1 MADDQN
7 MDSGNDQGNQDGNS
21 DNQNA
26 QSLTINAE
34 LLGEFKD
41 DPVFKP
47 FENKGLGDVFKSYK
61 HAQTLV
67 GAEKIPIPAG
77 KLNTPE
83 NWNYVMDKLGRPK
96 SADGYKLEANL
107 PDGFPTDEKLTAGFK
122 QVAHY
127 LGLLPWQAEGLYK
140 FYNDAQVQAF
150 KEIEAQMSSQAE
162 KTEAALMAELG
173 TKQKYDEFVRGADAA
188 LQRFGG
194 SPEDIAAF
202 SEKFGNDPI
211 AVKILGNVAKAMME
225 DAAIRGDKNFDL
237 FGEDAAAKVKNIM
250 EDKANPLYEAYWS
263 ASHPQHQHAVDE
275 VARLMAAIHGD
286 KKVQV

>member
-26 QSLTINAE
+26 QSLTINSE

-47 FENKGLGDVFKSYK
+47 FEGKRLGDVFKSYK

-107 PDGFPTDEKLTAGFK
+107 PEGFPKDEKLT
-122 QVAHY
+122 
-127 LGLLPWQAEGLYK
+127 EGYK
-140 FYNDAQVQAF
+140 
-150 KEIEAQMSSQAE
+150 
-162 KTEAALMAELG
+162 
-173 TKQKYDEFVRGADAA
+173 
-188 LQRFGG
+188 
-194 SPEDIAAF
+194 
-202 SEKFGNDPI
+202 
-211 AVKILGNVAKAMME
+211 
-225 DAAIRGDKNFDL
+225 
-237 FGEDAAAKVKNIM
+237 
-250 EDKANPLYEAYWS
+250 
-263 ASHPQHQHAVDE
+263 
-275 VARLMAAIHGD
+275 
-286 KKVQV
+286 

>member
-1 MADDQN
+1 MSDDPGIDPGANPGSQPKP
-7 MDSGNDQGNQDGNS
+7 GNQP
-21 DNQNA
+21 
-26 QSLTINAE
+26 LTINAE

-47 FENKGLGDVFKSYK
+47 FEGKGLGDVFKSYK

-140 FYNDAQVQAF
+140 FYNDAQVEAF

>member
-1 MADDQN
+1 MSDDPGIDPGANPGSQPEP
-7 MDSGNDQGNQDGNS
+7 GNQP
-21 DNQNA
+21 
-26 QSLTINAE
+26 LTINAE

-47 FENKGLGDVFKSYK
+47 FEGKRLGDVFKSYK

-107 PDGFPTDEKLTAGFK
+107 PEGFPKDEKLTEGYK

-140 FYNDAQVQAF
+140 FYNDAQVEAF

>member
-1 MADDQN
+1 MSDDPGIDPGANPGSQPEP
-7 MDSGNDQGNQDGNS
+7 GNQP
-21 DNQNA
+21 
-26 QSLTINAE
+26 LTINAE

-47 FENKGLGDVFKSYK
+47 FEGKGLGDVFKSYK

-140 FYNDAQVQAF
+140 FYNDAQVEAF

>member
-1 MADDQN
+1 MSDDPGIDPGANPGSQPEP
-7 MDSGNDQGNQDGNS
+7 GNQP
-21 DNQNA
+21 
-26 QSLTINAE
+26 LTINAE

-47 FENKGLGDVFKSYK
+47 FEGKRLGDVFKSYK

-107 PDGFPTDEKLTAGFK
+107 PEGFPKDEKLTAGFK

-140 FYNDAQVQAF
+140 FYNDAQVEAF

>member
-1 MADDQN
+1 MSDDPGIDPGANPGSQPEP
-7 MDSGNDQGNQDGNS
+7 GNQP
-21 DNQNA
+21 
-26 QSLTINAE
+26 LTINAE

-47 FENKGLGDVFKSYK
+47 FEGKGLGDVFKSYK

-107 PDGFPTDEKLTAGFK
+107 PEGFPKDEKLTAGFK

-140 FYNDAQVQAF
+140 FYNDAQVEAF

-225 DAAIRGDKNFDL
+225 DAAVRGDKNFDL
-237 FGEDAAAKVKNIM
+237 FGEDAASKAKDIM
-250 EDKANPLYEAYWS
+250 SNPENALYKAYHDNA
-263 ASHPQHQHAVDE
+263 HPQHQHVVDE
-275 VARLMAAIHGD
+275 VYRLMTAVHGN
-286 KKVQV
+286 KPVNIAG

>member
-1 MADDQN
+1 MSDDPGIDPGANPGSQPEP
-7 MDSGNDQGNQDGNS
+7 GNQP
-21 DNQNA
+21 
-26 QSLTINAE
+26 LTINAE

-47 FENKGLGDVFKSYK
+47 FEGKGLGDVFKSYK

-107 PDGFPTDEKLTAGFK
+107 PEGFPKDEKLTAGFK

-140 FYNDAQVQAF
+140 FYNDAQVEAF

>member
-1 MADDQN
+1 MSDDP
-7 MDSGNDQGNQDGNS
+7 GNDPGAIPGNQPAPGN
-21 DNQNA
+21 QP
-26 QSLTINAE
+26 LTINSE

-47 FENKGLGDVFKSYK
+47 FEGKGLADVFKSYK
-61 HAQTLV
+61 HAQSLV

-96 SADGYKLEANL
+96 TADGYKLEANL
-107 PDGFPTDEKLTAGFK
+107 PDGFPKDEKLTAGFK
-122 QVAHY
+122 QAAHY
-127 LGLLPWQAEGLYK
+127 LGLLPWQAEGLFK
-140 FYNDAQVQAF
+140 FYNDAQVEAF
-150 KEIEAQMSSQAE
+150 KSFEADMAAQAE

-211 AVKILGNVAKAMME
+211 AVKILGNVAKAMVE
-225 DAAIRGDKNFDL
+225 DAAIRGDKSFDL
-237 FGEDAAAKVKNIM
+237 FGEDAAAKLKTIM
-250 EDKANPLYEAYWS
+250 SDKDNPIHKAYFDKA
-263 ASHPQHQHAVDE
+263 HPNHQSAVDE
-275 VARLMAAIHGD
+275 VTRLNELIHGNTPINMAG
-286 KKVQV
+286 

>member
-1 MADDQN
+1 MSDDPGIDPGANPGSQPEP
-7 MDSGNDQGNQDGNS
+7 GNQP
-21 DNQNA
+21 
-26 QSLTINAE
+26 LTINAE

-47 FENKGLGDVFKSYK
+47 FEGKGLGDVFKSYK

-140 FYNDAQVQAF
+140 FYNDAQVEAF

-225 DAAIRGDKNFDL
+225 DAAVRGDKNFDL
-237 FGEDAAAKVKNIM
+237 FGEDAASKAKDIM
-250 EDKANPLYEAYWS
+250 SNPENALYKAYHDNA
-263 ASHPQHQHAVDE
+263 HPQHQHVVDE
-275 VARLMAAIHGD
+275 VYRLMSAIHGD
-286 KKVQV
+286 KKVTV

>member
-1 MADDQN
+1 MSDDPGIDPGANPGSQPKP
-7 MDSGNDQGNQDGNS
+7 GNQP
-21 DNQNA
+21 
-26 QSLTINAE
+26 LTINAE

-47 FENKGLGDVFKSYK
+47 FEGKGLGDVFKSYK

-107 PDGFPTDEKLTAGFK
+107 PEGFPKDEKLTAGFK

-140 FYNDAQVQAF
+140 FYNDAQVEAF

-275 VARLMAAIHGD
+275 VARLMETVHG
-286 KKVQV
+286 KKTVNMAG

>member
-1 MADDQN
+1 MSDDPGIDPGANPGSQPEP
-7 MDSGNDQGNQDGNS
+7 GNQP
-21 DNQNA
+21 
-26 QSLTINAE
+26 LTINAE

-47 FENKGLGDVFKSYK
+47 FEGKGLGDVFKSYK

-107 PDGFPTDEKLTAGFK
+107 PEGFPKDEKLTEGFK

-140 FYNDAQVQAF
+140 FYNDAQVEAF

-225 DAAIRGDKNFDL
+225 DAAVRGDKNFDL
-237 FGEDAAAKVKNIM
+237 FGEDAASKAKDIM
-250 EDKANPLYEAYWS
+250 SNPENALYKAYHDNA
-263 ASHPQHQHAVDE
+263 HPQHQHVVDE
-275 VARLMAAIHGD
+275 VYRLMTAVHGN
-286 KKVQV
+286 KPVNIAG

>member
-34 LLGEFKD
+34 LLGEFRD

-47 FENKGLGDVFKSYK
+47 FEGKGLGDVFKSYK

-107 PDGFPTDEKLTAGFK
+107 PEGFPKDEKLTAGFK

-140 FYNDAQVQAF
+140 FYNDAQVEAF

-225 DAAIRGDKNFDL
+225 DAAVRGDKNFDL
-237 FGEDAAAKVKNIM
+237 FGEDAASKAKDIM
-250 EDKANPLYEAYWS
+250 SNPENALYKAYHDNA
-263 ASHPQHQHAVDE
+263 HPQHQHVVDE
-275 VARLMAAIHGD
+275 VYRLMSAIHGD
-286 KKVQV
+286 KKVTV

>member
-1 MADDQN
+1 MSDDPGIDPGANPGSQPEP
-7 MDSGNDQGNQDGNS
+7 GNQP
-21 DNQNA
+21 
-26 QSLTINAE
+26 LTINAE

-47 FENKGLGDVFKSYK
+47 FEGKGLGDVFKSYK

-107 PDGFPTDEKLTAGFK
+107 PEGFPKDEKLTEGYK

-140 FYNDAQVQAF
+140 FYNDAQVEAF

>member
-1 MADDQN
+1 MSDDPGIDPGANPGSQPEP
-7 MDSGNDQGNQDGNS
+7 GNQP
-21 DNQNA
+21 
-26 QSLTINAE
+26 LTINAE

-47 FENKGLGDVFKSYK
+47 FEGKGLGDVFKSYK

-107 PDGFPTDEKLTAGFK
+107 PEGFPKDEKLTEGFK

-140 FYNDAQVQAF
+140 FYNDAQVEAF

-173 TKQKYDEFVRGADAA
+173 TKQKYDDFVRGADAA

-225 DAAIRGDKNFDL
+225 DAAVRGDKNFDL
-237 FGEDAAAKVKNIM
+237 FGEDAASKAKDIM
-250 EDKANPLYEAYWS
+250 SNPENALYKAYHDNA
-263 ASHPQHQHAVDE
+263 HPQHQHVVDE
-275 VARLMAAIHGD
+275 VYRLMTAVHGN
-286 KKVQV
+286 KPVNIAG

>member
-1 MADDQN
+1 MSDDPGIDPGANPGSQPEP
-7 MDSGNDQGNQDGNS
+7 GNQP
-21 DNQNA
+21 
-26 QSLTINAE
+26 LTINAE

-47 FENKGLGDVFKSYK
+47 FEGKRLGDVFKSYK

-140 FYNDAQVQAF
+140 FYNDAQVEAF

>member
-1 MADDQN
+1 MSDDPGIDPGANPGSQPEP
-7 MDSGNDQGNQDGNS
+7 GNQP
-21 DNQNA
+21 
-26 QSLTINAE
+26 LTINAE

-47 FENKGLGDVFKSYK
+47 FEGKGLGDVFKSYK

-107 PDGFPTDEKLTAGFK
+107 PEGFPKDEKLTAGFK

>member
-1 MADDQN
+1 MSDDPGIDPGANPGSQPEP
-7 MDSGNDQGNQDGNS
+7 GNQP
-21 DNQNA
+21 
-26 QSLTINAE
+26 LTINAE

-47 FENKGLGDVFKSYK
+47 FEGKGLGDVFKSYK

-107 PDGFPTDEKLTAGFK
+107 PEGFPKDEKLTEGYK

>member
-1 MADDQN
+1 MSDDPGIDPGANPGSQPEP
-7 MDSGNDQGNQDGNS
+7 GNQP
-21 DNQNA
+21 
-26 QSLTINAE
+26 LTINAE

-47 FENKGLGDVFKSYK
+47 FEGKGLGDVFKSYK

-107 PDGFPTDEKLTAGFK
+107 PEGFPKDEKLTEGYK

-127 LGLLPWQAEGLYK
+127 LGLLPWQVEGIYK

>member
-34 LLGEFKD
+34 LLGEFRD

-47 FENKGLGDVFKSYK
+47 FEGKGLGDVFKSYK

-107 PDGFPTDEKLTAGFK
+107 PEGFPKDEKLTAGFK

-140 FYNDAQVQAF
+140 FYNDAQVEAF

-202 SEKFGNDPI
+202 SEKFGNDLI

-225 DAAIRGDKNFDL
+225 DAAVRGDKNFDL
-237 FGEDAAAKVKNIM
+237 FGEDAASKAKDIM
-250 EDKANPLYEAYWS
+250 SNPENALYKAYHDNA
-263 ASHPQHQHAVDE
+263 HPQHQHVVDE
-275 VARLMAAIHGD
+275 VYRLMSAIHGD
-286 KKVQV
+286 KKVTV

>member
-1 MADDQN
+1 MSDDPGIDPGANPGSQPEP
-7 MDSGNDQGNQDGNS
+7 GNQP
-21 DNQNA
+21 
-26 QSLTINAE
+26 LTINAE

-47 FENKGLGDVFKSYK
+47 FEGKGLGDVFKSYK

>member
-1 MADDQN
+1 MSDDPGIDPGANPGSQPEP
-7 MDSGNDQGNQDGNS
+7 GNQP
-21 DNQNA
+21 
-26 QSLTINAE
+26 LTINAE

-47 FENKGLGDVFKSYK
+47 FEGKGLGDIFKSYK

-67 GAEKIPIPAG
+67 GAEKIPLPAG
-77 KLNTPE
+77 KLDTPE

-127 LGLLPWQAEGLYK
+127 LGLLPWQAEGLFK

-150 KEIEAQMSSQAE
+150 QQIEADMTAQAE

-173 TKQKYDEFVRGADAA
+173 TKQKYDDFVRGADAA

-202 SEKFGNDPI
+202 SEKFGNDLI

-225 DAAIRGDKNFDL
+225 DAAVRGDKNFDL
-237 FGEDAAAKVKNIM
+237 FGEDAASKAKDIM
-250 EDKANPLYEAYWS
+250 SNPENALYKAYHDNA
-263 ASHPQHQHAVDE
+263 HPQHHHVVDE
-275 VARLMAAIHGD
+275 VFRLMSAIHGD
-286 KKVQV
+286 KKVTV

>member
-1 MADDQN
+1 MSDDPGIDPGANPGSQPEP
-7 MDSGNDQGNQDGNS
+7 GNQP
-21 DNQNA
+21 
-26 QSLTINAE
+26 LTINAE

-47 FENKGLGDVFKSYK
+47 FEGKGLGDVFKSYK

-107 PDGFPTDEKLTAGFK
+107 PEGFPKDEKLTEGFK

-140 FYNDAQVQAF
+140 FYNDAQVEAF

>member
-1 MADDQN
+1 MSDDP
-7 MDSGNDQGNQDGNS
+7 GNDPGANPGSQPEPGNQP
-21 DNQNA
+21 
-26 QSLTINAE
+26 LTINAE

-47 FENKGLGDVFKSYK
+47 FEGKGLGDVFKSYK

-67 GAEKIPIPAG
+67 GSEKIPIPAG

-107 PDGFPTDEKLTAGFK
+107 PEGFPTDAKLAEGFK
-122 QVAHY
+122 QTAHY

-162 KTEAALMAELG
+162 KTESALMAELG
-173 TKQKYDEFVRGADAA
+173 TKQRYDEFVKGADAA

-202 SEKFGNDPI
+202 SEKYGNDPI
-211 AVKILGNVAKAMME
+211 AIKILGNVAKSMME

-237 FGEDAAAKVKNIM
+237 FGEDAASKAKDIM
-250 EDKANPLYEAYWS
+250 SNPENALYKAYHDNA
-263 ASHPQHQHAVDE
+263 HPQHQHVVDE
-275 VARLMAAIHGD
+275 VYRLMSAIHGD
-286 KKVQV
+286 KKVTV

>member
-1 MADDQN
+1 MSDDP
-7 MDSGNDQGNQDGNS
+7 GNDPGAIPGNQPAPGN
-21 DNQNA
+21 QP
-26 QSLTINAE
+26 LTINAE

-47 FENKGLGDVFKSYK
+47 FEGKVLGDVFKSYK

-83 NWNYVMDKLGRPK
+83 NWAYVMDKLGRPK

-122 QVAHY
+122 QAAHY
-127 LGLLPWQAEGLYK
+127 LGLLPWQAEGLFK

-150 KEIEAQMSSQAE
+150 QQIEADMTAQAE

-173 TKQKYDEFVRGADAA
+173 TKQKYDDFVRGADAA

-225 DAAIRGDKNFDL
+225 DAAVRGDKNFDL
-237 FGEDAAAKVKNIM
+237 FGEDAASKAKDIM
-250 EDKANPLYEAYWS
+250 SNPENALYKAYHDNA
-263 ASHPQHQHAVDE
+263 HPQHHHVVDE
-275 VARLMAAIHGD
+275 VFRLMSAIHGD
-286 KKVQV
+286 KKVTV

>member
-1 MADDQN
+1 MSDDPGIDPGANPGSQPEP
-7 MDSGNDQGNQDGNS
+7 GNQP
-21 DNQNA
+21 
-26 QSLTINAE
+26 LTINAE

-47 FENKGLGDVFKSYK
+47 FEGKGLGDVFKSYK

-127 LGLLPWQAEGLYK
+127 LGLLPWQAEGLFK

-150 KEIEAQMSSQAE
+150 QQIEADMTAQAE

-173 TKQKYDEFVRGADAA
+173 TKQKYDDFVRGADAA

-225 DAAIRGDKNFDL
+225 
-237 FGEDAAAKVKNIM
+237 
-250 EDKANPLYEAYWS
+250 
-263 ASHPQHQHAVDE
+263 
-275 VARLMAAIHGD
+275 
-286 KKVQV
+286 

>member
-1 MADDQN
+1 MSDDPGIDPGANPGSQPEP
-7 MDSGNDQGNQDGNS
+7 GNQP
-21 DNQNA
+21 
-26 QSLTINAE
+26 LTINAE

-47 FENKGLGDVFKSYK
+47 FEGKGLGDVFKSYK

-107 PDGFPTDEKLTAGFK
+107 PDGFPTDAKLAEGFK
-122 QVAHY
+122 QTAHY
-127 LGLLPWQAEGLYK
+127 LGLLPWQAEGLYN
-140 FYNDAQVQAF
+140 FYNDAQVEAF

-225 DAAIRGDKNFDL
+225 DAAVRGDKNFDL
-237 FGEDAAAKVKNIM
+237 FGEDAASKAKDIISNP
-250 EDKANPLYEAYWS
+250 ENALYKAYHDNA
-263 ASHPQHQHAVDE
+263 HPQHQHVVDE
-275 VARLMAAIHGD
+275 VYRLMSAIHGD
-286 KKVQV
+286 KKVTV

>member
-1 MADDQN
+1 MSDDPGIDPGANPGSQPEP
-7 MDSGNDQGNQDGNS
+7 GNQP
-21 DNQNA
+21 
-26 QSLTINAE
+26 LTINAE

-47 FENKGLGDVFKSYK
+47 FEGKGLGDVFKSYK

-107 PDGFPTDEKLTAGFK
+107 PEGFPKDEKLTEGFK

-140 FYNDAQVQAF
+140 FYNDAQVEAF

-194 SPEDIAAF
+194 SPDDIAAF

>member
-1 MADDQN
+1 MSDDPGIDPGANPGSQPEP
-7 MDSGNDQGNQDGNS
+7 GNQP
-21 DNQNA
+21 
-26 QSLTINAE
+26 LTINAE

-47 FENKGLGDVFKSYK
+47 FEGKGLGDVFKSYK

-107 PDGFPTDEKLTAGFK
+107 PEGFPKDEKLTEGYK

-140 FYNDAQVQAF
+140 FYNDAQVEAF

-225 DAAIRGDKNFDL
+225 DAAVRGDKNFDL
-237 FGEDAAAKVKNIM
+237 FGEDAASKAKDIM
-250 EDKANPLYEAYWS
+250 SNPENALYKAYHDNA
-263 ASHPQHQHAVDE
+263 HPQHQHVVDE
-275 VARLMAAIHGD
+275 VYRLMTAVHGN
-286 KKVQV
+286 KPVNIAG

>member
-1 MADDQN
+1 MSDDPGIDPGANPGSQPEP
-7 MDSGNDQGNQDGNS
+7 GNQP
-21 DNQNA
+21 
-26 QSLTINAE
+26 LTINAE

-47 FENKGLGDVFKSYK
+47 FEGKGLGDVFKSYK

-122 QVAHY
+122 QAAHY
-127 LGLLPWQAEGLYK
+127 LGLLPWQAEGLFK

-150 KEIEAQMSSQAE
+150 QQIEADMTAQAE

-173 TKQKYDEFVRGADAA
+173 TKQKYDDFVRGADAA

-225 DAAIRGDKNFDL
+225 DAAVRGDKNFDL
-237 FGEDAAAKVKNIM
+237 FGEDAASKAKDIM
-250 EDKANPLYEAYWS
+250 SNPENALYKAYHDNA
-263 ASHPQHQHAVDE
+263 HPQHQHVVDE
-275 VARLMAAIHGD
+275 VYRLMSAIHGD
-286 KKVQV
+286 KKVTV

>member
-1 MADDQN
+1 MSDDPGIDPGANPGSQPKP
-7 MDSGNDQGNQDGNS
+7 GNQP
-21 DNQNA
+21 
-26 QSLTINAE
+26 LTINAE

-47 FENKGLGDVFKSYK
+47 FEGKGLGDVFKSYK

-107 PDGFPTDEKLTAGFK
+107 PEGFPIDEKLTEGYK

-140 FYNDAQVQAF
+140 FYNDAQVEAF